1 MFGLVVDGL
10 VKKENDCNQASE
22 SFGLDFGF
30 GFDLVLDSVLVFVWS
45 GLVWYRFGLP
55 SGSGFVWSIGF
66 SIGLSGKR
74 STQESQN
81 YPKKGSQNPASGP
94 PRRAPGTLR
103 SAKNEAWDRFGK
115 ALKKEVAPNALRNDL
130 FARFWRFLGPP
141 WGPKNH
147 PKSTFSQKSRPR
159 EGSFIDPCC
168 KRRFSRFFF
177 RFLLDFGPEIDVF
190 CGVFSPPLAR
200 FS

>member
-74 STQESQN
+74 STQESQY
-81 YPKKGSQNPASGP
+81 YPKKGSQNRFSGP
-94 PRRAPGTLR
+94 PRRAPGILQR
-103 SAKNEAWDRFGK
+103 AKNEAWECFGK
-115 ALKKEVAPNALRNDL
+115 ALKKEVAPNAPRNYL
-130 FARFWRFLGPP
+130 FARFLRFLGHP
-141 WGPKNH
+141 WDRPNH
-147 PKSTFSQKSRPR
+147 PKSIFS
-159 EGSFIDPCC
+159 
-168 KRRFSRFFF
+168 
-177 RFLLDFGPEIDVF
+177 
-190 CGVFSPPLAR
+190 
-200 FS
+200 

>member
-1 MFGLVVDGL
+1 VVVFGLVVDGL

-115 ALKKEVAPNALRNDL
+115 ALKKEVAPNAPHN
-130 FARFWRFLGPP
+130 
-141 WGPKNH
+141 
-147 PKSTFSQKSRPR
+147 T
-159 EGSFIDPCC
+159 
-168 KRRFSRFFF
+168 
-177 RFLLDFGPEIDVF
+177 DFGRPGPILGHPWDAK
-190 CGVFSPPLAR
+190 SYPK
-200 FS
+200 